1 MTVRARSAHGWP
13 LRGGTVELPLGTGFL
28 VSPSL
33 LTTNHHVL
41 TDADASRQC
50 FVEFDAQV
58 TVDNTPQTPTRPG
71 LDPDAFFAA
80 DERLDF
86 ALVFVAA

>member
-1 MTVRARSAHGWP
+1 M
-13 LRGGTVELPLGTGFL
+13 
-28 VSPSL
+28 
-33 LTTNHHVL
+33 
-41 TDADASRQC
+41 
-50 FVEFDAQV
+50 EFDAQV

-80 DERLDF
+80 DERLDL